1 MSMHD
6 SQFFA
11 CAVQNTCRREP
22 VAQLGVIEPPPKNSL
37 QELKPIFNSPGDEN
51 LVLNTM
57 PLVHRPGQMR
67 HRIPISDR
75 GLGSGSGKDLDS
87 GLDMGMDWIWAWAQS
102 SGQDLGCGLDISS
115 SSRQDFGSGFDH
127 GYWLEL

>member
-1 MSMHD
+1 MSMHN

-67 HRIPISDR
+67 HRIP
-75 GLGSGSGKDLDS
+75 GSGSGKDLD
-87 GLDMGMDWIWAWAQS
+87 WIWAWTGYGHGLKA
-102 SGQDLGCGLDISS
+102 LGKTWAMD
-115 SSRQDFGSGFDH
+115 
-127 GYWLEL
+127 WT